1 MNHYAIIGTD
11 GDTLLWHGLATSR
24 TSARAAW
31 LADVGYADGAPEHL
45 DIEGTSV
52 ARVSDRR
59 GDWLKVGQ
67 DWSILLTRSDGPS
80 TAKTRTAQP
89 PTRPTSPGTSLGP
102 FFVCMSAGHFT

>member
-11 GDTLLWHGLATSR
+11 CDTLLWHGLATSR
-24 TSARAAW
+24 TSARSAW

-52 ARVSDRR
+52 ARVSARR

-67 DWSILLTRSDGPS
+67 DWVDSTDPQRWAEHCEDTDGPD
-80 TAKTRTAQP
+80 TN
-89 PTRPTSPGTSLGP
+89 
-102 FFVCMSAGHFT
+102 